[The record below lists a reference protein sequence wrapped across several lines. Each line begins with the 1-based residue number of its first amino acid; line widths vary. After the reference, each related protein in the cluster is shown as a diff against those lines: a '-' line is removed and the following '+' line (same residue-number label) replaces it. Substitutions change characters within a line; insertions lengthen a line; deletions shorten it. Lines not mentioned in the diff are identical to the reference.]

1 MIPIQTI
8 PAYIIRNRHP
18 PARTQLRYSSKTL
31 YFNYRQSLKTKPP
44 RQDWLPGP
52 ADIPLCDLALLNEN
66 LTVL

>member
-8 PAYIIRNRHP
+8 PTYIIRNRHP

-31 YFNYRQSLKTKPP
+31 YFSYRQSLKTKPP

-52 ADIPLCDLALLNEN
+52 ADIPLCGLALLNEN